1 MAFKMGNKKPIP
13 GIAHGGSINK
23 KHQFKVKRTNLEDGT
38 LGEANMDGSIEVD
51 TSVPKGSKLEKKVI
65 AHEAVHAKE
74 IQSGRIAYG
83 DDWVRCDGVTYPRKD
98 GKIKYN
104 GEWKPE
110 GDKSFPWEKRA
121 MNAEKNV

>member
-1 MAFKMGNKKPIP
+1 MAFKLNRHKPLP
-13 GIAHGGSINK
+13 GIATNGKLNRKLNI
-23 KHQFKVKRTNLEDGT
+23 KRKNLDDGV

-74 IQSGRIAYG
+74 IKSGRIAYG
-83 DDWVRCDGVTYPRKD
+83 DDWVRADGKTYPRKD

-104 GEWKPE
+104 GEWHEE
-110 GDKSFPWEKRA
+110 GSKVFPWEQRA
-121 MNAEKNV
+121 MKAEKYV

>member
-83 DDWVRCDGVTYPRKD
+83 DDWVRSDGKTYPRKD

-121 MNAEKNV
+121 MKAEKNA